1 MPAHPRFDQIRHSW
15 PLGLLCLAVAS
26 LLAVAGAVRPFP
38 STNDASRAAELIA
51 NVNALRASHGL
62 APYEVDPILMSVAAQ
77 QNDWRVSAGVTTHTG
92 PDGSTPRMRAAAG
105 GYGGGATIFISENI
119 VDGTGLTPAEA
130 VDWWTGDE
138 PHLNTMLGPNY
149 QQVGAGAGES
159 GGVWRYTLMAGYV
172 AGGPYS
178 PGQASGSVSA
188 PPGGAASAV
197 VAATPRPDGSVLHVV
212 EAGQTLWTIAAVYGV
227 DLQTLLDLNGLTSDS
242 LLHAGDQIL
251 VVPAR
256 TPTPSPQAT
265 HTVIATPGTAYA
277 LRATVHPVPS
287 STFPQPTPTAAELG
301 PSAVPTLRPGSLV
314 LVGLG
319 AALILFGVLLGLRH

>member
-1 MPAHPRFDQIRHSW
+1 MPAQPAFDQIRHSW
-15 PLGLLCLAVAS
+15 PLGLLCLALGS

-38 STNDASRAAELIA
+38 STNDDSRAAELIA
-51 NVNALRASHGL
+51 NVNTLRASHGL

-77 QNDWRVSAGVTTHTG
+77 QNDWRVAAGVTTHTG
-92 PDGSTPRMRAAAG
+92 PDGSTPRQRAAAG

-130 VDWWTGDE
+130 VNWWTGDE

-149 QQVGAGAGES
+149 RQVGAGAGES

-172 AGGPYS
+172 AGGSYS
-178 PGQASGSVSA
+178 PGQAPGSVSA
-188 PPGGAASAV
+188 PPGGAAAV

-212 EAGQTLWTIAAVYGV
+212 ETGQTLWTIAAVYGA
-227 DLQTLLDLNGLTSDS
+227 DLQTLLDLNGLTSES
-242 LLHAGDQIL
+242 ILHVGDQVL
-251 VVPAR
+251 VIPAW
-256 TPTPSPQAT
+256 TPTPGHQAT
-265 HTVIATPGTAYA
+265 HTAIPTPGPAAA
-277 LRATVHPVPS
+277 LPATVHPTPR
-287 STFPQPTPTAAELG
+287 STLPQPTPTAADMGLAAAT
-301 PSAVPTLRPGSLV
+301 PIRPGSLV